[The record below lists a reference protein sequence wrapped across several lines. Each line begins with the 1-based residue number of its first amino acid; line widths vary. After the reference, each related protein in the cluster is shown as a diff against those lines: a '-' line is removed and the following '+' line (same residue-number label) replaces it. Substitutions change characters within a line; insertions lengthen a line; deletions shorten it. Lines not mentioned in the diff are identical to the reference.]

1 MLRSARRPTRPVLLG
16 LAALV
21 VLVVVLAVVLSGGGG
36 DGDDA
41 SAGGG
46 GPLPT
51 VTQNERVSAPDRP
64 TANALC
70 RRYQERRPER
80 VTQLRI
86 RIPGG
91 ESVPCIVQ

>member
-1 MLRSARRPTRPVLLG
+1 MLRSAHRPPRPVLAAA
-16 LAALV
+16 AALV
-21 VLVVVLAVVLSGGGG
+21 VLAVVLAVVLSGGSG

-46 GPLPT
+46 GALPT

-64 TANALC
+64 AANALC
-70 RRYQERRPER
+70 RRFQERRPER